1 MTATEKISEFR
12 SGDTQKLAEIV
23 ENHPF
28 QIPVP
33 VIADWWHCSED
44 SVRNALKQQGFLGIA
59 QKQPGKVNTGFVVPT
74 GHFVRWYVCKW
85 GL

>member
-1 MTATEKISEFR
+1 MTATEKISEFL

-28 QIPVP
+28 QIPVL

-59 QKQPGKVNTGFVVPT
+59 QKQPGKVNAGFVVPT